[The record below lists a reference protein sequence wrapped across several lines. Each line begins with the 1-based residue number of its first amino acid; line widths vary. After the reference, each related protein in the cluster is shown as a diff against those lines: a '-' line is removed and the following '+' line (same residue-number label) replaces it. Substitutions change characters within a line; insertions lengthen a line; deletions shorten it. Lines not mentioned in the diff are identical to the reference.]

1 MAQQFIETVLELSGL
16 RLNNKD
22 LVIQTLSEMMKLQL
36 SVKRNN
42 YTPYRGLSPRDK
54 QGATGREKKYSRGG
68 SQASTSLR
76 NRQQQPRLNRQFSPR
91 QGDNNSGP
99 SRPTESVPGEQ
110 V

>member
-16 RLNNKD
+16 RFNNKN

-42 YTPYRGLSPRDK
+42 YTPYGGLSPRDK
-54 QGATGREKKYSRGG
+54 QGATGREK
-68 SQASTSLR
+68 
-76 NRQQQPRLNRQFSPR
+76 NI
-91 QGDNNSGP
+91 
-99 SRPTESVPGEQ
+99 PGEGVRLPQ